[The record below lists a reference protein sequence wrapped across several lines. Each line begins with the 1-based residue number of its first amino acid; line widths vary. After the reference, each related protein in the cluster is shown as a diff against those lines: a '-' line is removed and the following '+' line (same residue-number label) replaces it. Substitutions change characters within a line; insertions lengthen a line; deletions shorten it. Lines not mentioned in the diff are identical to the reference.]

1 MTTNNSRGLLAT
13 AVVALSL
20 VCAAPARASLVEA
33 ASFEDKVEHAKSIV
47 LGRCVKTESR
57 WDESRKLILTY
68 STFKVEKA
76 MKGDPQT
83 EVTIVTPGGSV
94 GDVHQST
101 IGVPNFAEG
110 QENVLFVRDSKVGPT
125 VLYFDQGTYDVTND
139 GRGRRIVA
147 PVASE
152 AVQVDTQRG
161 MAVTPETPR
170 TVEEFERAIRAAEK
184 VTAQRMQMELVKE
197 RATQTTSIG
206 DILAR
211 NKALVTLAIIGAI
224 LATWQLLRRS

>member
-20 VCAAPARASLVEA
+20 ACAAPARASLVET

-57 WDESRKLILTY
+57 WDESRRIILTY
-68 STFKVEKA
+68 STFQVEKS
-76 MKGDPQT
+76 MKGDAQP

-110 QENVLFVRDSKVGPT
+110 EEHVLFVRDSKVGPT
-125 VLYFDQGTYDVTND
+125 VLYFDQGTYDVTSD
-139 GRGRRIVA
+139 GHGRRIVA
-147 PVASE
+147 PVATE
-152 AVQVDTQRG
+152 AVQVDAQRG

-170 TVEEFERAIRAAEK
+170 TIEEFERAIRAAEK
-184 VTAQRMQMELVKE
+184 ITAQRMQMELIKQRQSDE
-197 RATQTTSIG
+197 ASIG
-206 DILAR
+206 AILGR
-211 NKALVTLAIIGAI
+211 NKALVALAIVGAI